1 MKKTILLFGMISMT
15 LLLTSCLEEGSRNYE
30 ESSIAYIAEDYA
42 TGNIYGRTLSGRFI
56 TSGQMQLMF
65 PGTLQFFQYSWTEE
79 QGTTPVRVGASSTEV
94 VNADKV
100 IISGEPVE
108 INQVPLRIGQQ
119 PPTVENPAKF
129 VAIEPPF
136 YAGDDLYLGD
146 NWIFQYAYE
155 AKKGEYAVVDFYY
168 TEDPAATDNEITIV
182 MDLTIEG
189 TPEGTTVSTKSD
201 LVALRMS
208 DLRAMYEGTST
219 TNTKELKINFKYYM
233 KGNDQMIESPV
244 YRMTVKGN

>member
-30 ESSIAYIAEDYA
+30 ETSVAYIAEDYA
-42 TGNIYGRTLSGRFI
+42 TGNVYGRTLSGRFI
-56 TSGQMQLMF
+56 TSSQMQLMF
-65 PGTLQFFQYSWTEE
+65 PGTLQLFQYSWTEE
-79 QGTTPVRVGASSTEV
+79 RGTTPVRVGASSTEV
-94 VNADKV
+94 VNADNV
-100 IISGEPVE
+100 IISSEPVTVSSVSLH
-108 INQVPLRIGQQ
+108 IDQQ
-119 PPTVENPAKF
+119 PPVVETPAKF
-129 VAIEPPF
+129 VAIDPPF

-155 AKKGEYAVVDFYY
+155 AKKGESAVVNFYY

-182 MDLTIEG
+182 MDLTIGG

-201 LVALRMS
+201 LIALNMS

-219 TNTKELKINFKYYM
+219 TNTKELKINFKYYV
-233 KGNDQMIESPV
+233 KGNNQIVESPV
-244 YRMTVKGN
+244 YRMTVRGN